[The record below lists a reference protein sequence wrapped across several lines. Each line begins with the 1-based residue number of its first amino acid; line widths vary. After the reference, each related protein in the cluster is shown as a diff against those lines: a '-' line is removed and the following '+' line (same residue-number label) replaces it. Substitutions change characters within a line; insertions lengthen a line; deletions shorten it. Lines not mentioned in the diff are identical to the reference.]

1 MRILCVDDDGLVLA
15 VTADLIRA
23 LGHDVVEA
31 IGGDNGARAIDGDGP
46 FDLLVTD
53 VHMPGSLGGHDL
65 ADRARVDWP
74 EMPVIYFSGIDQV
87 AQKRSGDRVLR
98 KPCTLGELQQAID
111 GSAAAIRPAT
121 PI

>member
-23 LGHDVVEA
+23 LDHEVVEA
-31 IGGDNGARAIDGDGP
+31 IGGENAVAAIDREGP

-53 VHMPGSLGGHDL
+53 VHMPGGIGGHEL
-65 ADRARVDWP
+65 ADHARVIRP

-87 AQKRSGDRVLR
+87 AQKRSGDQVLR

-111 GSAAAIRPAT
+111 TASERIPPAAD
-121 PI
+121 